1 MEEIRATINEI
12 EDLVTLLLAQK
23 ESLEERE
30 EEDPNKGSIQKTL
43 LAIKQ
48 LSKKLEVILDNEKL
62 RTTEELKTEVY
73 EKE

>member
-1 MEEIRATINEI
+1 MEEIRAIINEM

-30 EEDPNKGSIQKTL
+30 EADPSKGTIQKTL
-43 LAIKQ
+43 LATKQ
-48 LSKKLEVILDNEKL
+48 LNKKLEAILDNERL
-62 RTTEELKTEVY
+62 RTTEELKTEIC

>member
-1 MEEIRATINEI
+1 MEDIRTTISEI

-23 ESLEERE
+23 ESLEERKE
-30 EEDPNKGSIQKTL
+30 VDPSKGSIHKTL

-48 LSKKLEVILDNEKL
+48 LSKKLEAILDNEEL
-62 RTTEELKTEVY
+62 RTAEEPKTEVC

>member
-1 MEEIRATINEI
+1 MEEVRATINEI
-12 EDLVTLLLAQK
+12 KDLVTLLLAQK

-30 EEDPNKGSIQKTL
+30 EVDPSKGSIQKTL

-48 LSKKLEVILDNEKL
+48 LNKKLEAILDNERL
-62 RTTEELKTEVY
+62 RTTEELKTEGR